1 MLLGD
6 NSSPTSL
13 NLSRTDRVDPLNH
26 LRRYRGGYDITNKH
40 YWSSTIFTGI
50 YGYSI
55 AVLCLL
61 IGILYFTILLIKKC
75 CSDNKKKSHFKRFP
89 CSKHFCFWPIAV
101 AAFLT
106 LLVIVVSGVALGG
119 STRVHSRANSIK
131 NIVIST
137 ANEASGTMQ
146 NITGAVKGMQDNAG
160 QIYNRLQD
168 SGKLNSTIER
178 INDEASDIER
188 KAKKDARAI
197 NKGLKIVYATSVIVV
212 SLNLIAALSSLV
224 CRLLRMRRAFKILL
238 ILCWLL
244 TSLCWVHF
252 GLYFFIDR
260 FAGDSCAALE
270 EYKVDPRNSS
280 FSSILPCNNLGS
292 VKSILV
298 DTREGLHDLIDQN
311 LLNTFPSMESLVNC
325 EIVKNAFSEILDD
338 QCKPVKRDVR
348 MTWAS
353 MAVLSTIMVLLI
365 LMWVIQFHYDDGLR
379 SSDRSVKPDAST
391 AKESGISDEGMENM
405 AEP

>member
-1 MLLGD
+1 
-6 NSSPTSL
+6 
-13 NLSRTDRVDPLNH
+13 
-26 LRRYRGGYDITNKH
+26 
-40 YWSSTIFTGI
+40 
-50 YGYSI
+50 
-55 AVLCLL
+55 
-61 IGILYFTILLIKKC
+61 
-75 CSDNKKKSHFKRFP
+75 
-89 CSKHFCFWPIAV
+89 
-101 AAFLT
+101 
-106 LLVIVVSGVALGG
+106 
-119 STRVHSRANSIK
+119 
-131 NIVIST
+131 
-137 ANEASGTMQ
+137 MQ

-168 SGKLNSTIER
+168 SRSLNSTIQR
-178 INDEASDIER
+178 INNEASDIER

-212 SLNLIAALSSLV
+212 SLNLITALASLV

-260 FAGDSCAALE
+260 FAGDSCVALE
-270 EYKVDPRNSS
+270 EYRIDPSNSS

-298 DTREGLHDLIDQN
+298 DTREGLHDLIDQVNANISRLQSSSTLNIGLVCNPFSPPPAYNYQPEDCPPNTIKIGDIPQVLRRYACVSSTDGGGCQQGEFISASVFSMVSTYTTSVQN
-311 LLNTFPSMESLVNC
+311 LLNTFPSMENLVNC
-325 EIVKNAFSEILDD
+325 EIVKNAFSEILTD
-338 QCKPVKRDVR
+338 QCKPVKKDVR

-365 LMWVIQFHYDDGLR
+365 LMWVIQFHYDDVLR

-391 AKESGISDEGMENM
+391 AKESGISNEGMENM